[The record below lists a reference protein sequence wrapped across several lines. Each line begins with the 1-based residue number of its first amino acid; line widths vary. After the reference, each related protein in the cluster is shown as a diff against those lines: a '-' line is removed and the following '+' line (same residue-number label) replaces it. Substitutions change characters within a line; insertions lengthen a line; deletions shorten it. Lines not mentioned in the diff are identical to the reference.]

1 MSTEDQNRCVVTL
14 HKGVDTAKFMEEMK
28 KWGYELHDEKP
39 MSISN
44 FDYVMTREQAAELRK
59 DSRVDAVR
67 YGSKEENGIIPV
79 ADAFMKNQEFHK
91 DGNTNGGN
99 WGFPAM
105 INQSD
110 LWGGSASVINYSPP
124 FTLTGKG
131 VDVVIQDSG
140 IQPDHPE
147 WNDKPLENTGNI
159 GTTRYQ
165 TVDWPTISGLQ
176 SYYTQSANYH
186 RDLDGHGTHVAGTA
200 CGKLYGWAKEAN
212 IYSLKILNDPGVAF
226 GVSASYSM
234 LRAWHNSKKAA
245 NQQNDQIPIR
255 PTICNMS
262 WSYRG
267 TYENCVSG
275 VWRGTSWSGTN
286 TDVGNGSLAQYGLIA
301 GSQDENGNWTFP
313 VRVASVD
320 SDILDCLNDG
330 IIFVAAAGN
339 RRHRMDLPGGVD
351 YDNYFN
357 DTNLGQRYYHRGAT
371 PGAYPKVI
379 SVGSIQ
385 NDYSGGQER
394 QSFFTNRGPRVD
406 AYAPGHNIMSA
417 MSQTASASK
426 AAGQIPYPLDNGY
439 QVNKLSGTSMAS
451 PQIAGILA
459 CLLQIR
465 ETYTQDEMRAFV
477 EENGQKGR
485 LYDSGVGVPATDYGY
500 YYALHGANNLFAM
513 QPFNSNIAFRYG
525 T

>member
-1 MSTEDQNRCVVTL
+1 MSTEDQNRCVITL
-14 HKGVDTAKFMEEMK
+14 HKDVDTTKFMEEMK
-28 KWGYELHDEKP
+28 AGGYELHDEKP
-39 MSISN
+39 MSVSN
-44 FDYVMTREQAAELRK
+44 FDYVMTKEQAAELRK
-59 DSRVDAVR
+59 DSRVVDVR
-67 YGSKEENGIIPV
+67 YGSKAENGIIPMS
-79 ADAFMKNQEFHK
+79 DAYMKNQEFHK
-91 DGNTNGGN
+91 DGVTTGGN

-105 INQSD
+105 INTTD
-110 LWGGSASVINYSPP
+110 LWGGSSSVVNYSPP
-124 FTLTGKG
+124 FTLTGKN

-147 WNDKPLENTGNI
+147 WNDRPLENTSVI

-176 SYYTQSANYH
+176 SYYTQNANYH

-212 IYSLKILNDPGVAF
+212 IYSLKILDDPGVAF
-226 GVSASYSM
+226 GISASFSM
-234 LRAWHNSKKAA
+234 LRAWHNAKKAA

-262 WSYRG
+262 WSYYS

-286 TDVGNGSLAQYGLIA
+286 SDVGNGTLAQYGLIA
-301 GSQDENGNWTFP
+301 GSSVNGNWTWP

-320 SDILDCLNDG
+320 SDILDCLNAG

-339 RRHRMDLPGGVD
+339 RKHRMDLPGGTD

-379 SVGSIQ
+379 TVGSI
-385 NDYSGGQER
+385 DTGYVSGQER
-394 QSFFTNRGPRVD
+394 QSSFTNRGPRVD
-406 AYAPGHNIMSA
+406 VYAPGSNIMSA
-417 MSQTASASK
+417 MSNTASANK
-426 AAGQIPYPLDNGY
+426 AAGQIGYPLDTAY
-439 QVNKLSGTSMAS
+439 HVNRLSGTSMAS
-451 PQIAGILA
+451 PQICGLLA
-459 CLLQIR
+459 CILQIR
-465 ETYTQDEMRAFV
+465 ETYTQDEMRQFLNDNAD
-477 EENGQKGR
+477 NAR
-485 LYDSGVGVPATDYGY
+485 MHDSTTGVPANDYADVY
-500 YYALHGANNLFAM
+500 SLHGSNNRFAK
-513 QPFNSNIAFRYG
+513 QPFNSNIAFTYG